1 MKTHTLLGTVSV
13 AVLLSACSLDVTNPN
28 AGTQDAV
35 LTSAAGVRTTG
46 VGLEGRFGNSLD
58 HAVWV
63 PGVVSGELGTLTNS
77 QAPQREFQR
86 FANASV
92 NVTLSPTNLEL
103 LNFWSRQYQV
113 VRAANDVLSSVD
125 NVQLAPGTK
134 SGLTALAKALQAE
147 AFGTLA
153 SAWQQ
158 ITLDPTADNP
168 TFVDHATALAKV
180 QTLLAS
186 ARADITTTPPSAEF
200 TSTVLLP
207 GIDLLNTIR
216 AWQARWALEAG
227 QYEQALAFAAE
238 VPATATSEFRFST
251 VDQNPVWGSVN
262 SNRYFG
268 AVATLRTS
276 AEPGDTRV
284 AAKLGTAAIDS
295 LGGTRTVGILLDRNA
310 TDPVPLFTQDE
321 LALIRAEA
329 HARAG
334 RVPQAEAEIN
344 RVRSAAGLPAFS
356 AGPGSVASVLEEIY
370 RQRTYS
376 LFLTGLHW
384 MDERRLGHIAE
395 AKATWLP
402 YPAQEAVGNPNVPA
416 NP

>member
-1 MKTHTLLGTVSV
+1 MKIHTLLGTVSV
-13 AVLLSACSLDVTNPN
+13 AALLSACSLDVTNPN
-28 AGTQDAV
+28 AGTQAAV
-35 LTSAAGVRTTG
+35 LTSPAGVRAAG

-58 HAVWV
+58 HATWV

-77 QAPQREFQR
+77 QAPQRAFQHYPI
-86 FANASV
+86 ASL
-92 NVTLSPTNLEL
+92 NTALDPTNLEL

-113 VRAANDVLSSVD
+113 VRAANDVLGSVD
-125 NVQLAPGTK
+125 GVPLAPGTK
-134 SGLTALAKALQAE
+134 SGLSALAKALQAE

-158 ITLDPTADNP
+158 ITLDPTADTP

-180 QTLLAS
+180 QELLAS
-186 ARADITTTPPSAEF
+186 ARNDITTTAPSTEF

-227 QYEQALAFAAE
+227 QYEQALAFATE

-262 SNRYFG
+262 SNRYYG
-268 AVATLRTS
+268 AVATLRTN

-284 AAKLGTAAIDS
+284 AAKLGTTTIDS
-295 LGGTRTVGILLDRNA
+295 LGGTRTLGILLDRNA

-321 LALIRAEA
+321 LSLIRAEA
-329 HARAG
+329 HARAN
-334 RVPQAEAEIN
+334 RIPQALAEID
-344 RVRSAAGLPAFS
+344 RVRQAAGLPAS
-356 AGPGSVASVLEEIY
+356 TASTQAAVLEEIY

-384 MDERRLGHIAE
+384 NDERRLGHIAD
-395 AKATWLP
+395 ARATWLP